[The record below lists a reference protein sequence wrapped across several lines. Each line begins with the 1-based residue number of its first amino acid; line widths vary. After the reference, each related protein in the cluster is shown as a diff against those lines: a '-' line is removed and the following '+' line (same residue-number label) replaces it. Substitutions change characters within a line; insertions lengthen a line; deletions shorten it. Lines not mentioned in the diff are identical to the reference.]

1 MLKTLWR
8 SRLLRTNP
16 YHNVQ
21 STAISCIPP
30 QVASLSTPYPRTF
43 TTTKITRNECISSL
57 AAPNGHSWSQP
68 SGLFIRNEFVK
79 SRSGET
85 LSSIDPATERSIIDV
100 QAAQSSDVD
109 DAVKSAQETFESTS
123 WREVDPT
130 VRRDLLLRLASL
142 VSDHAHTLATI
153 ETWDNGKPYSTA
165 LNEDIPDVIAT
176 LRYYA
181 GWADKLNG
189 SSFNL
194 GPTKMAY
201 TTREPVG
208 VCGLI
213 TPFNYPLCS
222 AVWKLAP
229 ALAAGNTVVVK
240 PSEHTSLSTLY
251 LAHLTRLAGFP
262 PGVVSVLPGLG
273 NQAGAALVSH
283 PLVAKIAFTG
293 STGTAQSVMRLA
305 SGSLKRLTL
314 ETGGKSPLV
323 VFEDADMDQAVRW
336 AHAGVMSN
344 AGQICT
350 STARMLVHERVYEEF
365 TNKFLEYTEHN
376 SVLGSPWHAGTTQGP
391 QTTRAQYE
399 RILNMIESGQ
409 SGGAKLAYQG
419 PHPPSSP
426 RSGFFIPPTI
436 FTDVPDTSSLALEEI
451 FGPVAIIC
459 TPFRTDDEC
468 IHRANNTRYGLGASV
483 FTKDIARA
491 HQVARRVKA
500 GMVWINSSQ
509 DCDPRVPFGGVK
521 MSGVGS
527 ELGEEGIKAYTV
539 EKAVHVN
546 LGMRL

>member
-1 MLKTLWR
+1 MIGQCRYLQAK
-8 SRLLRTNP
+8 SV
-16 YHNVQ
+16 HNVLT
-21 STAISCIPP
+21 SATPRHAY
-30 QVASLSTPYPRTF
+30 QVASFSPTFPSRSF
-43 TTTKITRNECISSL
+43 TTSRTARDDCTTSL
-57 AAPNGHSWSQP
+57 IAPNGHSWSQP
-68 SGLFIRNEFVK
+68 KGLFIRNEFVK
-79 SRSGET
+79 SPLGET
-85 LSSIDPATERSIIDV
+85 LESIDPATERPIISLH
-100 QAAQSSDVD
+100 AAQSSDVD
-109 DAVKSAQETFESTS
+109 DAVNIAHKTFENTS
-123 WREVDPT
+123 WRDDDPII
-130 VRRDLLLRLASL
+130 RRDLLLCLANL

-153 ETWDNGKPYSTA
+153 ETWDNGKPFSTA
-165 LNEDIPDVIAT
+165 LHEDIPDVIAT

-189 SSFNL
+189 SSFNV
-194 GPTKMAY
+194 GPTKMAH

-251 LAHLTRLAGFP
+251 LAQLTRLAGFP
-262 PGVVSVLPGLG
+262 DGVVSVLPGLG
-273 NQAGAALVSH
+273 DQAGAALVSH
-283 PLVAKIAFTG
+283 PLVSKIAFTG
-293 STGTAQSVMRLA
+293 STSTAQSVMRLA
-305 SGSLKRLTL
+305 SGNLKRLTL

-323 VFEDADMDQAVRW
+323 VFEDAEVEQAVRW

-350 STARMLVHERVYEEF
+350 STARMLVHERVYDEF
-365 TNKFLEYTEHN
+365 VNKLVEYTKQN
-376 SVLGSPWHAGTTQGP
+376 NVVGSPWHAETTQGP
-391 QTTRAQYE
+391 QTTRSQYE
-399 RILNMIESGQ
+399 RILGMIESGRNED
-409 SGGAKLAYQG
+409 AELAYQG
-419 PHPPSSP
+419 PQYRSNPG
-426 RSGFFIPPTI
+426 SGFFIPPTI
-436 FTDVPDTSSLALEEI
+436 FTSIPDTSPLAQEEI
-451 FGPVAIIC
+451 FGPVAVIC
-459 TPFRTDDEC
+459 TPFTTDDEAVD
-468 IHRANNTRYGLGASV
+468 RANNTRYGLGASV

-491 HQVARRVKA
+491 HAVARRIKA

>member
-1 MLKTLWR
+1 MLWR
-8 SRLLRTNP
+8 RRHLYARSVHDILKPAIIRNCYPHKTASFPRPSSR
-16 YHNVQ
+16 
-21 STAISCIPP
+21 I
-30 QVASLSTPYPRTF
+30 F
-43 TTTKITRNECISSL
+43 TTTRIARDDCATTLI
-57 AAPNGHSWSQP
+57 APNGHSWSQP

-79 SRSGET
+79 SPSGET
-85 LSSIDPATERSIIDV
+85 LESIDPATERPIISLH
-100 QAAQSSDVD
+100 AAQSSDVD
-109 DAVKSAQETFESTS
+109 NAVNIAHETFENTS
-123 WREVDPT
+123 WRDVDPT
-130 VRRDLLLRLASL
+130 VRRDLLLRLANL

-153 ETWDNGKPYSTA
+153 ETWDNGKPFSTA
-165 LNEDIPDVIAT
+165 LHEDIPDVIAT

-194 GPTKMAY
+194 GPAKMAY

-262 PGVVSVLPGLG
+262 AGVISVLPGLG
-273 NQAGAALVSH
+273 DRAGAALVSH
-283 PLVAKIAFTG
+283 PLVAKVAFTG
-293 STGTAQSVMRLA
+293 STSTAQSVMRFA

-323 VFEDADMDQAVRW
+323 VFEDADIEQAAKW
-336 AHAGVMSN
+336 AYAGVMSN

-350 STARMLVHERVYEEF
+350 STARMLVHERVHDHF
-365 TNKFLEYTEHN
+365 VDKLVEYTKQN
-376 SVLGSPWHAGTTQGP
+376 SVVGSPWHAETTQGP
-391 QTTRAQYE
+391 QTTRVQYE
-399 RILNMIESGQ
+399 RILSMIETGRNE
-409 SGGAKLAYQG
+409 GAKLAYQG
-419 PHPPSSP
+419 PQHRSKSG
-426 RSGFFIPPTI
+426 SGFFIPPII
-436 FTDVPDTSSLALEEI
+436 FTSIPDISLLAQEEI
-451 FGPVAIIC
+451 FGPIAVVC
-459 TPFRTDDEC
+459 TPFTTDDEAV
-468 IHRANNTRYGLGASV
+468 HRANNTRYGLGASI

-491 HQVARRVKA
+491 HQVARRIKA

-521 MSGVGS
+521 MSGAGS

-539 EKAVHVN
+539 EKAIHIN